1 MIEGFIT
8 LFQKALIL
16 TALISLPSIVVAT
29 LVGTLIAFVQAVL
42 QLQEQTLSFA
52 LKLIAI
58 CLVLVLSAS
67 WIGSEMYMFTEY
79 IFDQIAVGRAR

>member
-16 TALISLPSIVVAT
+16 TALISMPSILAAT

-42 QLQEQTLSFA
+42 QLQEQTLPFA
-52 LKLIAI
+52 LKLIVI
-58 CLVLVLSAS
+58 SVVLVVSAG
-67 WIGSEMYMFTEY
+67 WIGSEMFVFTEY
-79 IFDQIAVGRAR
+79 IFDQIAVDRSK